1 LQPQPSPSV
10 STPRFA
16 SLRVAS
22 TSTPSILDSLRS
34 PNGGLRRASERLPR
48 AEAAAALDLRQYA
61 EGAEDYDDVFGDRPS
76 ADFGSIS
83 SLKLETR
90 LSDKSWLAGDL
101 DDEEDPF
108 AAIDESFGLDEA
120 DSEIALDR
128 DKHIRLVAVLNDL
141 VEELQPSA
149 SDSLLRDVCNQLVR
163 LSLSGLSDMLSITS

>member
-1 LQPQPSPSV
+1 M
-10 STPRFA
+10 
-16 SLRVAS
+16 
-22 TSTPSILDSLRS
+22 
-34 PNGGLRRASERLPR
+34 
-48 AEAAAALDLRQYA
+48 
-61 EGAEDYDDVFGDRPS
+61 
-76 ADFGSIS
+76 
-83 SLKLETR
+83 KLETR

-141 VEELQPSA
+141 IEELQPSA

-163 LSLSGLSDMLSITS
+163 LSLSALSDMLSIIS